1 MFQTSEKTD
10 LIDAAIAAAQGQI
23 MPAVKDASN
32 PHFRSKYADLA
43 GVMEVARPHLSA
55 NGVSV
60 QTALVTDIDK
70 KLVGCTVRIG
80 HKSGQ
85 WIVLPTV
92 YCQPQKGIGPQDI
105 GAAATY
111 LRRYAICAALNIVT
125 DDDDDGETAS
135 GRGRHLANDKPTPRP
150 APFPEVEAP
159 MVKARS
165 ASELPIDQR
174 VAIMVGRFESLGI
187 SPQDIEAEVGCPL
200 EKFEPIHLQIALD
213 YYNGCL
219 KARGGIKNG

>member
-23 MPAVKDASN
+23 LPAVKDASN

-60 QTALVTDIDK
+60 QTALVTDVDK

-92 YCQPQKGIGPQDI
+92 YCQLKGIGPQDV
-105 GAAATY
+105 GTAATY
-111 LRRYAICAALNIVT
+111 LRRYSICAALNIVT

-135 GRGRHLANDKPTPRP
+135 GRGRHLANDKPTPPPPP
-150 APFPEVEAP
+150 APVPEFEAP

-174 VAIMVGRFESLGI
+174 VAIMVGRFQTLGI
-187 SPQDIEAEVGCPL
+187 SAEEIEAEVGCPL
-200 EKFEPIHLQIALD
+200 NKFEPIHLEIALD
-213 YYNGCL
+213 FYNGCL
-219 KARGGIKNG
+219 KSRKVLK